1 MMTENKSEYG
11 KGKDQPHYE
20 LPNAK
25 TLEEAGELKIKD
37 EYGKEIQFKN
47 LYANKQGQQN
57 LIIFI
62 RHFFCGV
69 RLSHCLAPDP

>member
-1 MMTENKSEYG
+1 MAEKQSQYG

-20 LPNAK
+20 LPNAQ

-69 RLSHCLAPDP
+69 CPSQCLTPQP